1 MARLLSKNCFLALI
15 VIFLFVTF
23 AAFFDSKSRGRYYG
37 AASSLLSQNQDPQ
50 FPGAVVQVPAQWELT
65 SSSTYNYY
73 AHTTTTTSA
82 AAHTLDP
89 EPELTNNG
97 KTEEEKFKE
106 EQRKSKA
113 EDKKRIEEIR
123 KKTIQAAKIAKQV
136 DFTIPDDI
144 KYDPAGPR
152 PDQIILLCASD
163 GKGHNG
169 GIENLFEQTQ
179 VNRQA
184 YADLHGYTY
193 HFINISKYDIG
204 GSHPVWAKLPAIAE
218 TFNTFPDAQWI
229 WWLDLDAIIMT
240 PSVNLNDLLL
250 SHAALE
256 KKILTGQIL
265 NRPGGGMTEIA
276 TPETFD
282 VKNMDLIFSQD
293 HNGINAGSF
302 FIRRSHW
309 TRQFMDIWADPDFVM
324 KPWLGQE
331 QSAVL
336 HLALH
341 HRTVMEHFALVPQ
354 TTLNAYAIGTPGMGW
369 RKGDLVVHFAGCWVE
384 DQCSMRWEQYSAM
397 KEPIPEKK
405 KEEVTELT
413 RLEPELS
420 DDAP

>member
-1 MARLLSKNCFLALI
+1 MARLYSKSCFLALI
-15 VIFLFVTF
+15 IVFLFVTF
-23 AAFFDSKSRGRYYG
+23 AAFFDSLPKNPYYG
-37 AASSLLSQNQDPQ
+37 AASSLLNPNQDSQ
-50 FPGAVVQVPAQWELT
+50 LQDAAGQAPAQEQST
-65 SSSTYNYY
+65 SMHH
-73 AHTTTTTSA
+73 AFTTTTSTRA
-82 AAHTLDP
+82 TAPAPTL
-89 EPELTNNG
+89 EPETTPE
-97 KTEEEKFKE
+97 KEQTEEE
-106 EQRKSKA
+106 RKKA
-113 EDKKRIEEIR
+113 EDKKRIEEMR
-123 KKTIQAAKIAKQV
+123 KKQIQAAKVAKQV

-184 YADLHGYTY
+184 YADFHGYTY

-229 WWLDLDAIIMT
+229 WWLDLDALIMT
-240 PSVNLNDLLL
+240 PSVDLNELLL

-256 KKILTGQIL
+256 KKILTGQTF
-265 NRPGGGMTEIA
+265 NRPGGGETEVA
-276 TPETFD
+276 TPEKFD
-282 VKNMDLIFSQD
+282 VKNIDLIFSQD

-309 TRQFMDIWADPDFVM
+309 TRMFMDIWADPVFIM

-341 HRTVMEHFALVPQ
+341 HRTVLEHFALVPQ
-354 TTLNAYAIGTPGMGW
+354 TTLNAYAVGTPGMGW
-369 RKGDLVVHFAGCWVE
+369 QKGDLVVHLAGCWVE

-397 KEPIPEKK
+397 KEALPEKLEV
-405 KEEVTELT
+405 KEPT
-413 RLEPELS
+413 RQEPELS
-420 DDAP
+420 TDAAAP